1 MKKLLLVGLGLTLAL
16 PNTTVFGADTTDCF
30 RSVGSEEAAV
40 QLKTEP
46 VLKTDYSSF
55 CDAVN
60 AFKAAKNNSEANKQL
75 GAMESILDAGK
86 YKNVAY
92 VLFALNSGFDIEMT
106 VVNSMNLNTKELLLK
121 NYIKKAKDAS
131 TVNNFVAD
139 DSVEVSSSKV
149 KTVAASLTLGSVI
162 AFAALWV
169 RAGLERR

>member
-16 PNTTVFGADTTDCF
+16 PNATVFGSNCF
-30 RSVGSEEAAV
+30 DDVNSEEAAV

-55 CDAVN
+55 CDVVN
-60 AFKAAKNNSEANKQL
+60 AFKVAKDNSEANKQL

-121 NYIKKAKDAS
+121 NYIKKAKKDAS
-131 TVNNFVAD
+131 TVDNFVAD